1 MPESRT
7 VSRLLTRKDAAE
19 QLNVSPRWLSDRVRD
34 FQIPILRAGHRM
46 LLDAKAMALITES
59 MGEQHPRLNL
69 SPRVAARASL
79 FWRRGSVEEALEL
92 ACAGKRKIRS
102 TRR

>member
-1 MPESRT
+1 
-7 VSRLLTRKDAAE
+7 
-19 QLNVSPRWLSDRVRD
+19 VSPRWLSDRVRD

-59 MGEQHPRLNL
+59 MRDHHPRLNL
-69 SPRVAARASL
+69 SPRAAARASV
-79 FWRRGSVEEALEL
+79 FWRRGSVERALEL
-92 ACAGKRKIRS
+92 APAGKRKTRP